1 MRDTILDEATNCDF
15 VLKGRGFTR
24 AVSAAN
30 QYRLIGCGK
39 TWPRACFWVAQ
50 RFSAA
55 VTAFVLTSALAAEAS
70 RTQLQPA
77 SDERERPTTDDQRLS
92 MSAPTIVEVQ
102 GRKLKLTNLDKVL
115 YPATGFTKGQVADY
129 YVRIAPYLVPHLPG
143 RALTMN
149 RYPAPIYQQ
158 HSLPKNAPLH

>member
-1 MRDTILDEATNCDF
+1 MRDTILEDATNCDF

-39 TWPRACFWVAQ
+39 TWRRACFWVAQ

-77 SDERERPTTDDQRLS
+77 SDERERPTTDDQRPTTIHVCS
-92 MSAPTIVEVQ
+92 HHRRSAGPQ
-102 GRKLKLTNLDKVL
+102 
-115 YPATGFTKGQVADY
+115 AQA
-129 YVRIAPYLVPHLPG
+129 H
-143 RALTMN
+143 
-149 RYPAPIYQQ
+149 Q
-158 HSLPKNAPLH
+158 S